1 MTMIDHELSAAHA
14 AQWLANELRDGRDY
28 GLLLADQRR
37 GKRRTWT
44 PFHTGKGKRAFYY
57 LSDLRAFAD
66 VERKRSLSEKPI
78 RKVER
83 DEFSALPPTKI
94 LGFV

>member
-1 MTMIDHELSAAHA
+1 MALINLLTSGG
-14 AQWLANELRDGRDY
+14 GR
-28 GLLLADQRR
+28 RR
-37 GKRRTWT
+37 NWVTY
-44 PFHTGKGKRAFYY
+44 HMGKGGRVFYY
-57 LSDLRAFAD
+57 LSNLRAFAD
-66 VERKRSLSEKPI
+66 AERKRSLAEKPI

>member
-14 AQWLANELRDGRDY
+14 AQWLANELKDGRDY

-37 GKRRTWT
+37 GRRREWT
-44 PFHTGKGKRAFYY
+44 PYHTGKGGRVFYY
-57 LSDLRAFAD
+57 LSNLRALAD
-66 VERKRSLSEKPI
+66 AERKRSLSEKPI